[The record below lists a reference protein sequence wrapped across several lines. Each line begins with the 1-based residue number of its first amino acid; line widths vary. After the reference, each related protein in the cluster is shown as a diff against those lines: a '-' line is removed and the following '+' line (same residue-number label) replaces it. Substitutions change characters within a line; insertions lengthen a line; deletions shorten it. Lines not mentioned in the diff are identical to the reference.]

1 MRKDKKHNIILYI
14 VVILVIITLTFS
26 GLFMR
31 DMSRLND
38 AYEDLNKI
46 EFLSSSTQRLV
57 RLCAT
62 GQMDMK
68 SLFFINDTCEATL
81 KIEQKESITV
91 LAVPEISAVVD
102 EVLENWYYLDEQLRS
117 DNADLNVIILS
128 GDGHF
133 KSMTNLTNTIGEYTI
148 ELNNNIIEY
157 QAYITLL
164 LFVISMLVLNNLLR
178 TQTELKQSRQL
189 TKIAQIDLATGLYN
203 RSRCQTIL
211 QNVDITPEYT
221 KKPVI
226 IMLDLNDLKVTNDT
240 QGHRM
245 GDELISNFALCL
257 KKACNVHLIPPFLG
271 RYGGDEF
278 FAYYDNIDK
287 EEDIITFLEE
297 LKYQAD
303 KFNETEDRFQV
314 SYAAGY
320 SYLAHYTN
328 SLPTLQELFDD
339 ADTAMYKHKIEV
351 KKSRI
356 ENLVASVGASVKAKT
371 SVGVTISN
379 KDKEPDA
386 ETDIV

>member
-1 MRKDKKHNIILYI
+1 MFKKEKKHNYMLYL
-14 VVILVIITLTFS
+14 VVILVIITLTVS

-31 DMSRLND
+31 DMTRLNN

-57 RLCAT
+57 RLSIT
-62 GQMDMK
+62 KQMDMK
-68 SLFFINDTCEATL
+68 SLFFINDTCDETL
-81 KIEQKESITV
+81 KLNQDESLSV
-91 LAVPEISAVVD
+91 LTIPEIFEVVE

-117 DNADLNVIILS
+117 EEVDMNVITLA

-133 KSMTNLTNTIGEYTI
+133 RSMTNLSNTIGDYTTI
-148 ELNNNIIEY
+148 LNNNIRDY
-157 QAYITLL
+157 QSAITIL
-164 LFVISMLVLNNLLR
+164 LFIISLIVFNNILR
-178 TQTELKQSRQL
+178 TQTELKQSQQL

-211 QNVDITPEYT
+211 TNIEITPEYT

-226 IMLDLNDLKVTNDT
+226 IMLDLNDLKVTNDSL
-240 QGHRM
+240 GHRM
-245 GDELISNFALCL
+245 GDELIFNFALCL

-278 FAYYDNIDK
+278 FAYYDNIDS

-320 SYLAHYTN
+320 SYLAHYTDTT
-328 SLPTLQELFDD
+328 PTLQELFDD
-339 ADTAMYKHKIEV
+339 ADTAMYEHKIEV
-351 KKSRI
+351 KKARLD
-356 ENLVASVGASVKAKT
+356 NLIASVGTSVKSKA
-371 SVGVTISN
+371 SVGVTIAN
-379 KDKEPDA
+379 KKKD
-386 ETDIV
+386 